1 MRLSETP
8 RKNIPHFIDMKPVDF
23 YELCCY
29 INRHGCYPRID
40 ASLKVDGFSF
50 RFGKDFRGLFFVET
64 GRSGYIYD
72 GMDFIDYTKSKQHTR
87 EQLVRAY
94 AYKNLFDL
102 LEHNFSRYISPNTKI
117 VCEILLNSLAEETED
132 ALKFVHIPYEKQ
144 YLGKIMTIC
153 IIDVISPNGYKP
165 ILPLL
170 HLNSEDIRIHTTKFA
185 SVVLAADIPFYGEID
200 PMIMLSRKKIDK
212 PKKMEY
218 NTILGSLKENMAQYL
233 YSFFDSNQNS
243 NFLGKTKEGFIL
255 NIGGFGTYKITSPEF
270 RKAMND
276 NRQRRAV

>member
-1 MRLSETP
+1 
-8 RKNIPHFIDMKPVDF
+8 MKPVDF

-29 INRHGCYPRID
+29 INKHGCYPRID

-72 GMDFIDYTKSKQHTR
+72 GMDFIDYTKSKHHTQ

-102 LEHNFSRYISPNTKI
+102 LEHNFSRYIGPNTKI
-117 VCEILLNSLAEETED
+117 VCEILLNSLAEESED
-132 ALKFVHIPYEKQ
+132 ALKFVHLPYDKQ
-144 YLGKIMTIC
+144 YLGKLMTIC
-153 IIDVISPNGYKP
+153 IIDVISQNGYKA

-170 HLNSEDIRIHTTKFA
+170 YLNTDDITILTTEFE
-185 SVVLAADIPFYGEID
+185 SVVLASEPIRHGEID
-200 PMIMLSRKKIDK
+200 PRILTSRKKIDK
-212 PKKMEY
+212 PKKLEY
-218 NTILGSLKENMAQYL
+218 NSILKSLKENMAQYL
-233 YSFFDSNQNS
+233 YTFFDSNKNS
-243 NFLGKTKEGFIL
+243 NFLGRTKEGFIL

-270 RKAMND
+270 RKAIND
-276 NRQRRAV
+276 NRQ